1 MKWETEN
8 LAADV
13 REDKL
18 RVLFKIWSSGFLLG
32 CAIVDIKTKKDYQ
45 NICVINYL
53 IAIII
58 KIHLS
63 QFQVQ
68 PFIEGLCLCM
78 VLLLISFISKQAIG
92 YGDIFIMLAL
102 TGILHAKDVVKILF
116 LALFICCVFSMVMLL
131 TKRLNIKS
139 TVPFVP
145 FLLAGDIVW
154 IILGEIYVS

>member
-1 MKWETEN
+1 MEQWI
-8 LAADV
+8 
-13 REDKL
+13 
-18 RVLFKIWSSGFLLG
+18 F
-32 CAIVDIKTKKDYQ
+32 TKKVYQ

-102 TGILHAKDVVKILF
+102 TGILHAKDVVNI
-116 LALFICCVFSMVMLL
+116 VFSL
-131 TKRLNIKS
+131 S
-139 TVPFVP
+139 
-145 FLLAGDIVW
+145 
-154 IILGEIYVS
+154 

>member
-1 MKWETEN
+1 
-8 LAADV
+8 
-13 REDKL
+13 
-18 RVLFKIWSSGFLLG
+18 
-32 CAIVDIKTKKDYQ
+32 
-45 NICVINYL
+45 
-53 IAIII
+53 
-58 KIHLS
+58 
-63 QFQVQ
+63 
-68 PFIEGLCLCM
+68 
-78 VLLLISFISKQAIG
+78 
-92 YGDIFIMLAL
+92 MLAL